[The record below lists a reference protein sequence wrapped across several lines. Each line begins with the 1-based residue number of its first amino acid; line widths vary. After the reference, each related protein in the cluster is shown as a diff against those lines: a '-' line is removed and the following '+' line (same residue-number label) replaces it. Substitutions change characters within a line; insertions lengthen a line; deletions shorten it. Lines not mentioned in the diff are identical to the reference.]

1 MAITKQ
7 NFEMWQGDD
16 KRITFTITNADGT
29 AKSLVGSTVE
39 WILYV
44 STAQQV
50 LKSTILSNIIIIGNK
65 AQVILDSIDTVNIR
79 AGQYEHECRVTDT
92 SNITEVVS
100 TGIVTLNN
108 SRTR

>member
-16 KRITFTITNADGT
+16 KRITFIITNADGT
-29 AKSLVGSTVE
+29 PKSLIGSSVE
-39 WILYV
+39 WTLYV
-44 STAQQV
+44 STVQQV
-50 LKSTILSNIIIIGNK
+50 VKSTISNNIIIIENK
-65 AQVILDSIDTVNIR
+65 AQVILDSSDTVNIR